1 VQRRGGAKPYLT
13 PAGEHELV
21 MARAS
26 VWGLGSALAYESL
39 DTDAQARLLAL
50 YVAHRT
56 REGEE
61 AEGVV
66 IGAITKFARAAID
79 GIDAAKEG
87 DKPGKPA
94 VSTGTSPRPP
104 AVAAGKA
111 QAGSRDVS
119 LPDIL
124 RAKVSVADMLKL

>member
-1 VQRRGGAKPYLT
+1 
-13 PAGEHELV
+13 

-26 VWGLGSALAYESL
+26 VWGCGSALAYESL

-50 YVAHRT
+50 YAAHRT

-94 VSTGTSPRPP
+94 GSTGTSPRPP

-111 QAGSRDVS
+111 QAGSRGVIAPDTFSNRMS
-119 LPDIL
+119 LE
-124 RAKVSVADMLKL
+124 DMLKL